1 MNKLQQAIAS
11 VADSPLD
18 PQSLARLGQ
27 LDPTGQSRLV
37 QRVLSTYLQSL
48 TRLRQQITDSQ
59 PNGDTSA
66 LRLGAHTLKS
76 SSASI
81 GALQLSSLCAAVEQV
96 IREGQSNRL
105 TDLMP
110 QLQSEIDRVEEA
122 VRLLIGN

>member
-1 MNKLQQAIAS
+1 MSHVQQTIDS
-11 VADSPLD
+11 VEDSPLD
-18 PQSLARLGQ
+18 QASLARLEQ

-59 PNGDTSA
+59 AQDDTSP

-96 IREGQSNRL
+96 IREGHQDRL

-110 QLQSEIDRVEEA
+110 RLQSELDRVEEA
-122 VRLLIGN
+122 VRLLIVN